1 MSNRV
6 LCVFGKENELKKDM
20 NPLHKNGLRIYNKEC
35 VIKWNV
41 CLMFLWVSDKEDMTK
56 SSKIRLNNFTVE
68 DFHFL
73 FDAVSVSF
81 PPIFSQ
87 NLNLTFT
94 FKKYS
99 NIYDYE
105 ITHVNQ
111 HFRGAL
117 GIFIESPLEFA
128 QGGNLIQC
136 ANGEFISVLSL
147 DDGIVGCTNAN
158 ATNEKQCEYR
168 HTLSPNMCK
177 HFAQRTNKKFRSSS
191 TFYFDLELNDIK
203 CRVSFSDSVKINNGE
218 KSKGS
223 NQFSKNKCKKVS
235 RYGDHISPVL
245 INGSKLIYPMEIVQ
259 KISDETNK
267 FLCKS
272 GIEIDI
278 LLVNDLVSDCGPEND
293 DEFLLE
299 SQAEGFKF
307 ICSVEGQ
314 LPCFNGHNKCYNI
327 SEICTYKLNHFQHLI
342 PCRTGQHL
350 VNCANFECNMSWILL
365 CTLGVCM

>member
-1 MSNRV
+1 M
-6 LCVFGKENELKKDM
+6 LCVFGKENELKKDV

-94 FKKYS
+94 FQKYS

-136 ANGEFISVLSL
+136 ANGEYISVLSL
-147 DDGIVGCTNAN
+147 DDGIVGCANAN
-158 ATNEKQCEYR
+158 ATNEK
-168 HTLSPNMCK
+168 
-177 HFAQRTNKKFRSSS
+177 
-191 TFYFDLELNDIK
+191 
-203 CRVSFSDSVKINNGE
+203 
-218 KSKGS
+218 
-223 NQFSKNKCKKVS
+223 
-235 RYGDHISPVL
+235 
-245 INGSKLIYPMEIVQ
+245 
-259 KISDETNK
+259 
-267 FLCKS
+267 
-272 GIEIDI
+272 
-278 LLVNDLVSDCGPEND
+278 
-293 DEFLLE
+293 
-299 SQAEGFKF
+299 
-307 ICSVEGQ
+307 
-314 LPCFNGHNKCYNI
+314 
-327 SEICTYKLNHFQHLI
+327 
-342 PCRTGQHL
+342 
-350 VNCANFECNMSWILL
+350 
-365 CTLGVCM
+365 

>member
-1 MSNRV
+1 MSR
-6 LCVFGKENELKKDM
+6 E
-20 NPLHKNGLRIYNKEC
+20 
-35 VIKWNV
+35 
-41 CLMFLWVSDKEDMTK
+41 
-56 SSKIRLNNFTVE
+56 
-68 DFHFL
+68 
-73 FDAVSVSF
+73 
-81 PPIFSQ
+81 
-87 NLNLTFT
+87 
-94 FKKYS
+94 
-99 NIYDYE
+99 
-105 ITHVNQ
+105 
-111 HFRGAL
+111 
-117 GIFIESPLEFA
+117 
-128 QGGNLIQC
+128 
-136 ANGEFISVLSL
+136 
-147 DDGIVGCTNAN
+147 
-158 ATNEKQCEYR
+158 
-168 HTLSPNMCK
+168 
-177 HFAQRTNKKFRSSS
+177 
-191 TFYFDLELNDIK
+191 
-203 CRVSFSDSVKINNGE
+203 FSDFVKINNGE

-245 INGSKLIYPMEIVQ
+245 INGSKLIYPMEIAQ

-327 SEICTYKLNHFQHLI
+327 SEICTYKLNHFQQLI